1 MMKTVDYTLVLI
13 AKSQFILI
21 IDQKSNS
28 YVQKIKRTD
37 QNAIP
42 SYREDTQIR
51 IN

>member
-13 AKSQFILI
+13 AKSPFILI

-28 YVQKIKRTD
+28 YVQKIKRKD

-42 SYREDTQIR
+42 SYLEDTQIR
-51 IN
+51 IK